1 LEIISNLCLQGK
13 LMAIIRLATSQR
25 SFLLAICLTAWL
37 AACSPPPK
45 SQTTR
50 WLKTTP
56 TYLTE
61 ISPSDLNE
69 DQAKSVIGI
78 VTTFMRLTDV
88 PTLAS
93 LIPKEGLVITP
104 YGVRPTSSRGLT
116 GERLTSTLKQLLED
130 SNPEIV
136 AYESS
141 RPGHIGLVLR
151 GISRVRV
158 RTASGAA
165 IWITDLDYV
174 SLDQDKK
181 GNWQIRVLSPD
192 TQGTLAKLIQEP
204 PFKMA
209 SEYTQPEILPA
220 TPREVIAQVAKM
232 LNKGDASG
240 LASMVSDKGLAIGPY
255 GLVIRE
261 IGLQDEVLL
270 KTLSTLFKGAETR
283 VIAYDL
289 SEEGRIGLVIKGLN
303 RTQVQPAI
311 GDKITVTSLAY
322 MSLKLEEDGVWRL
335 WLIASDNYGLLAE
348 AMNKPPFQRWK

>member
-1 LEIISNLCLQGK
+1 LDSIFSLCAQGK
-13 LMAIIRLATSQR
+13 LMAIMRLAFSQR
-25 SFLLAICLTAWL
+25 SFLLVICLTAWL

-56 TYLTE
+56 TYLTA

-69 DQAKSVIGI
+69 DQAKSVIAI

-93 LIPKEGLVITP
+93 LIPKQGLVITP
-104 YGVRPTSSRGLT
+104 YGVKPTSSKGLT
-116 GERLTSTLKQLLED
+116 GERLTSTLKQLLEN

-136 AYESS
+136 AYESNK
-141 RPGHIGLVLR
+141 PGHIGLVLR

-158 RTASGAA
+158 RTATGMA
-165 IWITDLDYV
+165 IWITDLNYV

-181 GNWQIRVLSPD
+181 GNWQITVLSPD
-192 TQGTLAKLIQEP
+192 TEGNLAKAIREP
-204 PFKMA
+204 PFKLVT
-209 SEYTQPEILPA
+209 EYTQPEIVPA
-220 TPREVIAQVAKM
+220 TPREVITQVASL
-232 LNKGDASG
+232 LNKGDANG
-240 LASMVSDKGLAIGPY
+240 LARMVSDKGLAIGPY

-335 WLIASDNYGLLAE
+335 WLIASDNYGLLAD
-348 AMNKPPFQRWK
+348 AMNKPPFERWK

>member
-1 LEIISNLCLQGK
+1 
-13 LMAIIRLATSQR
+13 MAMIRLAISQR
-25 SFLLAICLTAWL
+25 LLLLVICLTAWL
-37 AACSPPPK
+37 VACSPPPK

-50 WLKTTP
+50 WLKKTP
-56 TYLTE
+56 VYLTS

-69 DQAKSVIGI
+69 DQAKSVIAI
-78 VTTFMRLTDV
+78 VTTFMRLADV

-104 YGVRPTSSRGLT
+104 YGAKPTTSRGLT
-116 GERLTSTLKQLLED
+116 GERLTSTLKQLLEN

-136 AYESS
+136 AYESNK
-141 RPGHIGLVLR
+141 PGHIGLVLK

-158 RTASGAA
+158 RTAAGVA
-165 IWITDLDYV
+165 IWITDLNYV

-181 GNWQIRVLSPD
+181 GNWQITVLSPD
-192 TQGTLAKLIQEP
+192 TRGTLGQLIQEP
-204 PFKMA
+204 PFKLVT
-209 SEYTQPEILPA
+209 EYTQPAMLPA
-220 TPREVIAQVAKM
+220 TPREVIAQVAKL
-232 LNKGDASG
+232 LNKGDVNS
-240 LASMVSDKGLAIGPY
+240 LAAMVSAKGLAIAPY

-311 GDKITVTSLAY
+311 GDKITMTSLAY
-322 MSLKLEEDGVWRL
+322 MSLKLEDDGVWRL
-335 WLIASDNYGLLAE
+335 WLIAPDSYGLLAE
-348 AMNKPPFQRWK
+348 AMDKPPFIKWK